1 MSSTFDPFW
10 FFRMPL
16 SGNVAQSILSPAIT
30 VNYAGDASVEERVAS
45 DVASNG
51 KQIGWLNE
59 IVLALA
65 RKEDPDPRTVARLAQ
80 AIEDIEDIKQRMKK
94 SALGN
99 AVDALD
105 QLQAEEPDA
114 YRFLIDERSLPVSAL
129 EARLDALALAAK

>member
-1 MSSTFDPFW
+1 M
-10 FFRMPL
+10 R
-16 SGNVAQSILSPAIT
+16 
-30 VNYAGDASVEERVAS
+30 
-45 DVASNG
+45 
-51 KQIGWLNE
+51 GWLNA

-65 RKEDPDPRTVARLAQ
+65 NKAEPDPRTVARLAQ

-105 QLQAEEPDA
+105 QLRAEEPDA

-129 EARLDALALAAK
+129 EARLDELALAAR

>member
-30 VNYAGDASVEERVAS
+30 VNYAGDASVEERITS

-65 RKEDPDPRTVARLAQ
+65 EKRDPDPRTVARLAQ
-80 AIEDIEDIKQRMKK
+80 AIKDIEDIKLRMKK

-99 AVDALD
+99 AVEALD
-105 QLQAEEPDA
+105 QLQAQEPDA
-114 YRFLIDERSLPVSAL
+114 YRFLMDTRSLPVSAL
-129 EARLDALALAAK
+129 EARLDQLALTVK

>member
-65 RKEDPDPRTVARLAQ
+65 QKKEPDPRTVARLAQ
-80 AIEDIEDIKQRMKK
+80 AIKDIEDIKQRMKK

-105 QLQAEEPDA
+105 QLRAEEPDA

-129 EARLDALALAAK
+129 EARLDQLALAAR

>member
-10 FFRMPL
+10 LFRMPL

-30 VNYAGDASVEERVAS
+30 VNYAGDASVEERIAS

-65 RKEDPDPRTVARLAQ
+65 EQRQPDPHTVARLAQ
-80 AIEDIEDIKQRMKK
+80 AIKDIEDIKQRMKK

-105 QLQAEEPDA
+105 QLQTEAPDA
-114 YRFLIDERSLPVSAL
+114 YRFLIDARSLPVSAL
-129 EARLDALALAAK
+129 ETRLDELALAAK

>member
-30 VNYAGDASVEERVAS
+30 VNYAGDASIEERVAS

-129 EARLDALALAAK
+129 EARLDALALTAK